1 MTPTTQHPALW
12 VVLWLKCPFF
22 QPHSALANSYSSC
35 MAQVKGHFLQE
46 AFSDGPSSH
55 QAQASSINPAPLD
68 FAVANPSLP
77 FLLLSCA
84 FLGAGTCLLISSFL
98 CVCVY
103 SVMSDSVTLWTVAH
117 QHRLSM
123 EFYRQESWSG
133 LPFPSPGDLPNPGI
147 EPMSPALQVDSLL
160 SEPPRKPSANKVN
173 AQLTSASMCPI
184 YRLREAVEK
193 NLERECQASG

>member
-117 QHRLSM
+117 QHPLSM

-147 EPMSPALQVDSLL
+147 EPTSPALAGGFLTT
-160 SEPPRKPSANKVN
+160 EPPEKPPLSYT
-173 AQLTSASMCPI
+173 L
-184 YRLREAVEK
+184 L
-193 NLERECQASG
+193 